1 MEASLEELG
10 LDSLSIDSGRIGHR
24 VRKAV
29 SRALRAA
36 AGGAGIASGAGVED
50 RSASAGEAQP
60 AGGAAERLAV
70 LKMLEDGKVNAEQ
83 AEALL
88 RALEDE
94 G

>member
-1 MEASLEELG
+1 
-10 LDSLSIDSGRIGHR
+10 
-24 VRKAV
+24 
-29 SRALRAA
+29 
-36 AGGAGIASGAGVED
+36 VED

-70 LKMLEDGKVNAEQ
+70 LKMLEDGKINAGQ